1 MPKPSFKVGTGPK
14 PLRRIAFVVAA
25 AIALST
31 VALLW
36 RPRPAPATPH
46 APSPS
51 MKASAAL
58 LPPSSPV
65 PARVKPRPA
74 LASMANASANDDAE
88 PAAASE
94 PERSARELFAMLT
107 AHVDM
112 LARLDPAGSP
122 ESAVDQTGTYL
133 YGSLD
138 AVRIA
143 RPELLGELSRRI
155 ERSLCDA
162 RSTPARLG
170 MAARMILHAPDL
182 GTARGFE
189 CFFTRHQVEDAL
201 LWSALDAWR
210 ASGLPRAEALARIER
225 HATDEQTRRRF
236 LSDREQIRRQ
246 MPRLDPNR
254 LALLS
259 DEPP

>member
-1 MPKPSFKVGTGPK
+1 MPKPSSKVGTGPK
-14 PLRRIAFVVAA
+14 PRRRIAVVVAA
-25 AIALST
+25 AIALLT
-31 VALLW
+31 VAFLW
-36 RPRPAPATPH
+36 RPRLTPVTSH
-46 APSPS
+46 APLPI
-51 MKASAAL
+51 MDASTAS
-58 LPPSSPV
+58 LPPSSQIP
-65 PARVKPRPA
+65 PPVKPRPS
-74 LASMANASANDDAE
+74 LASMATASANDDAE
-88 PAAASE
+88 PATASE
-94 PERSARELFAMLT
+94 PERRARELFAVLT

-143 RPELLGELSRRI
+143 RPELLGELSQRI

-189 CFFTRHQVEDAL
+189 CLFNRHQAEDAL

-210 ASGLPRAEALARIER
+210 ASGLPRVEALARIER
-225 HATDEQTRRRF
+225 HATDEQTRQRF

-246 MPRLDPNR
+246 VPRLANR
-254 LALLS
+254 LALLP